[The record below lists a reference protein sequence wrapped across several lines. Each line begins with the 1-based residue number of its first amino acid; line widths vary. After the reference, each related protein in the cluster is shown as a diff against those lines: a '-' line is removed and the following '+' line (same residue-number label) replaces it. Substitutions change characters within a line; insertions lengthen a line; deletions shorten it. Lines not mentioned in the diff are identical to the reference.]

1 MQEQLISFK
10 TAKLAKEKGFN
21 LNSHAYYG
29 CDNPSNGKANQLMLR
44 TYEKWENFG
53 KEDSPQEGTMIYSAP
68 TQSLLQKWLRE
79 VHNLYVNPIEYI
91 TPQSKSVMYELSSK
105 FYDNASVRLKETLS
119 TKQESLFGLH
129 NSYEECLEYGL
140 FEALKLI

>member
-1 MQEQLISFK
+1 MYRVMQEQLVSFE

-21 LNSHAYYG
+21 LMVTTGYVFDSTDEEWILIGENS
-29 CDNPSNGKANQLMLR
+29 PSFINNR
-44 TYEKWENFG
+44 
-53 KEDSPQEGTMIYSAP
+53 EDGLAAP

-105 FYDNASVRLKETLS
+105 FYDNASVRLRETLS